1 MLKAFGL
8 LLPKY
13 NAFKDLTQ
21 SLARLYLC
29 FKLIDHRFSLV
40 RTELVS
46 YTFFLSLETKTNSIN
61 LA

>member
-29 FKLIDHRFSLV
+29 FKLITVAFGC
-40 RTELVS
+40 
-46 YTFFLSLETKTNSIN
+46 ETDF
-61 LA
+61 